1 VYARSTTVHAS
12 PDQIDAGITHLRDK
26 VMPAVMDMDG
36 CVGMSLIVDRASAR
50 CIATT
55 SWEEESAMR
64 AAERRV
70 ESIRN
75 DAADQFGGSVQKV
88 ERWEIAAMH
97 REHQAMEGSG
107 VRCTWLQLPDV
118 DRGID
123 AFKTRVL
130 PRVEEMEGFCSA
142 SFFVDR
148 SRGRAVSAI
157 AWDSMDAM
165 DRTRDQM
172 RQLRETLS
180 GELGA
185 EVLDV
190 TEFELAIAHLRAP
203 ELV

>member
-1 VYARSTTVHAS
+1 VYARSTRVDAS
-12 PDQIDAGITHLRDK
+12 PDQIDAGIAHLRDK

-36 CVGMSLIVDRASAR
+36 CVGMSLIVDRGSAH

-55 SWEEESAMR
+55 SWENEEAMR
-64 AAERRV
+64 AAESRV

-75 DAADQFGGSVQKV
+75 DAARQFGGSVQMV

-97 REHQAMEGSG
+97 REHQAREGSG
-107 VRCTWLQLPDV
+107 VRCTWLRLPDV

-130 PRVEEMEGFCSA
+130 PRAEEMDGFCSG

-148 SRGRAVSAI
+148 TLGRAVSAI
-157 AWDSMDAM
+157 AWDTTDAM
-165 DRTRDQM
+165 DRSRDQI
-172 RQLRETLS
+172 RQLRES
-180 GELGA
+180 VMADLGG

-190 TEFELAIAHLRAP
+190 MEFELAIAHLRLP

>member
-1 VYARSTTVHAS
+1 VYARSTTVDAS
-12 PDQIDAGITHLRDK
+12 PDRLDAGIAHLRDK
-26 VMPAVMDMDG
+26 VMPAVMEMDG
-36 CVGMSLIVDRASAR
+36 CIGLSLIVDRASAR

-55 SWEEESAMR
+55 SWEDEEAMR
-64 AAERRV
+64 AAEGRV

-75 DAADQFGGSVQKV
+75 DAADQFGGSVAKV
-88 ERWEIAAMH
+88 ERWEIAVMH
-97 REHQAMEGSG
+97 REHQAGEGSG
-107 VRCTWLQLPDV
+107 VRCTWLGLPDL

-130 PRVEEMEGFCSA
+130 PRVEDMDGFCSA

-157 AWDSMDAM
+157 AWDTMDAM
-165 DRTRDQM
+165 DRTRDEM
-172 RQLRETLS
+172 RQLRESVT
-180 GELGA
+180 GELGG
-185 EVLDV
+185 EVFDV